1 MKVSQIPESPLEERL
16 WAELPDLLVLPVSRA
31 GQSWVAITFQLN
43 LSVFSHF
50 SSFQEMNASGQK
62 GLAQNIQSDEKQ
74 GLNQDYSTQQG
85 YHS

>member
-1 MKVSQIPESPLEERL
+1 
-16 WAELPDLLVLPVSRA
+16 
-31 GQSWVAITFQLN
+31 
-43 LSVFSHF
+43 
-50 SSFQEMNASGQK
+50 MNASGQK